1 MTKARS
7 AILCLLSA
15 VLCPVVA
22 QAAPV
27 PKVRF
32 VPQPALAITGFW
44 ADRLDRLERVWIPHC
59 WKRLGVH
66 GGAFERNL
74 AEATML
80 ALERHPERKDLADI
94 LERFLKDDISRQ
106 QPDGY
111 VGRCTPHYVDYGR
124 HELYGQGYF
133 IEAAV
138 RHMTFTKGR
147 DRRYF
152 DAAIRLADHL
162 DSVFGPP
169 PKRTWTDGHPGVE
182 KALLTLA
189 DAVECWDGVG
199 KGTRYAELARYFIRH
214 QSDIPEYRHTYC
226 QSHEPA
232 VEMKEAVGH
241 AVRGTYFYTGMAGS
255 AWRCGDAALASAARR
270 VFESAIDRKGYITGG
285 VGGQWAGEA
294 FGPDWSLPNA
304 RAYLEGCAGCG
315 LYDWCTEMAML
326 DGLDR
331 SEDVRERVVYNNLLG
346 TFSEDFSCYAY
357 QNPPAC
363 ANPRYPWHTLP
374 CCVGNVPRVLE
385 DFKNRMYAVSPDGG
399 TLYLNHFIASTD
411 GEVEVGGTRV
421 RLALAT
427 DYPFDGKVTLT
438 LTAERPVAFKLRV
451 RQPNRTES
459 ALYTAEP
466 AVPHGYR
473 EFEVAL
479 MRQGEGAL
487 PTKTIHFEL
496 PMPLQRVTCDARV
509 KANRGLVAWQQGPIV
524 YAWEGK
530 GFKQRVPYYARL
542 NHGGPSRVW
551 MLADGT
557 VPTAETESGD
567 WFRNTGCPL
576 DASNRKVTT
585 SCFLKE
591 R

>member
-1 MTKARS
+1 MIRVCGV
-7 AILCLLSA
+7 IA
-15 VLCPVVA
+15 VAAATCCA

-32 VPQPALAITGFW
+32 VPQPALKITGFW

-111 VGRCTPHYVDYGR
+111 VGRYTPHYVDYGR

-138 RHMTFTKGR
+138 RHMFFTKGR

-152 DAAIRLADHL
+152 EAAIRLADHL
-162 DSVFGPP
+162 DSVFGAP
-169 PKRTWTDGHPGVE
+169 PKRTWTDGHPGME

-189 DAVECWDGVG
+189 DAVDRWDGAG
-199 KGTRYAELARYFIRH
+199 KGAKYAELARYFIRH

-232 VEMKEAVGH
+232 VQMKEAVGH
-241 AVRGTYFYTGMAGS
+241 AVRGTYFYAGMAGS
-255 AWRCGDAALASAARR
+255 AWRCGDAELAAAARR
-270 VFESAIDRKGYITGG
+270 VFESAVDRKGYITGG
-285 VGGQWAGEA
+285 VGGLWAGEA
-294 FGPDWSLPNA
+294 FGPNWSLPNA

-315 LYDWCTEMAML
+315 MYDWCTEMAML

-385 DFKNRMYAVSPDGG
+385 DFKNRMYAVSSDGT
-399 TLYLNHFIASTD
+399 TLYLTHFIASTD
-411 GEVEVGGTRV
+411 GEVEIGGTRV
-421 RLALAT
+421 RLALVT
-427 DYPFDGKVTLT
+427 DYPFDGKVELT
-438 LTAERPVAFKLRV
+438 LTAERPVAFTLRV
-451 RQPNRTES
+451 RFPNRTES
-459 ALYTAEP
+459 ALYSAEP

-473 EFEVAL
+473 SFEVKLVA
-479 MRQGEGAL
+479 AC
-487 PTKTIHFEL
+487 PHAASATISFEL
-496 PMPLQRVTCDARV
+496 PLPLQRVTCDVRV

-530 GFKQRVPYYARL
+530 EFKTRVPYYARL

-551 MLADGT
+551 MPADGT

-585 SCFLKE
+585 SRFLKE